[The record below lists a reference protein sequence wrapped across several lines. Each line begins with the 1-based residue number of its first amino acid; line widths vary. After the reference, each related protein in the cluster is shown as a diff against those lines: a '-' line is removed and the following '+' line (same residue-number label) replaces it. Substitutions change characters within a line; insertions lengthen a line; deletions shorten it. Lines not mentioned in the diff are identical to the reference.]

1 MVADPA
7 RVAARLA
14 GAAETTASAAD
25 IVFHLCTDF
34 RAGRRVEPL
43 DPASLAAEPTGSDKL
58 QAGLDQLQQAIRDEY
73 GRDLRELTEDEAWPL
88 LDALASA
95 LASLSRES
103 SKSADADIEAKLA
116 ALRQLRPSASK

>member
-14 GAAETTASAAD
+14 GAAETTAAAAD

-34 RAGRRVEPL
+34 RTGRRVEPL

-58 QAGLDQLQQAIRDEY
+58 QAGLDQLRQAIRDEY

-103 SKSADADIEAKLA
+103 SKSADADIEAKLE